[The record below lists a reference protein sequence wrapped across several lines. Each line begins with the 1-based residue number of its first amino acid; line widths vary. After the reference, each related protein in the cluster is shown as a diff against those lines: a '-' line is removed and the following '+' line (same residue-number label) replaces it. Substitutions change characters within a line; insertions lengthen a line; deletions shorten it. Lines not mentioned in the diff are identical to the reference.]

1 MMNWCGMN
9 ELTGRWKLNE
19 LWSYGEQLGRGLE
32 FIHSTEAVSAVSPRS
47 RTKWTTA
54 SLSCAKTP
62 AKGVT
67 SDSES
72 WLGPSGSRTGNL
84 GDGHSSFSFAH
95 YSTRRVR
102 LSSPW
107 PSCPSLLLSSVSR
120 AHHGRHIFSHA

>member
-19 LWSYGEQLGRGLE
+19 LWNYGEQLGRGLE
-32 FIHSTEAVSAVSPRS
+32 FIHSTEAVSAVSRRS
-47 RTKWTTA
+47 RTEWTTA
-54 SLSCAKTP
+54 SLSRAKTP

-84 GDGHSSFSFAH
+84 GDGLTGLTIRHSALH
-95 YSTRRVR
+95 ITLRDEYAC
-102 LSSPW
+102 LH
-107 PSCPSLLLSSVSR
+107 LLLSSVSR
-120 AHHGRHIFSHA
+120 AYHGRHIFSHA

>member
-19 LWSYGEQLGRGLE
+19 LWSYGEQLGRGLD
-32 FIHSTEAVSAVSPRS
+32 FIHSTEAVSAVSHRS

-54 SLSCAKTP
+54 SLSCARCNIRFRIVARTIGLP
-62 AKGVT
+62 
-67 SDSES
+67 DRES
-72 WLGPSGSRTGNL
+72 GRRLDRP
-84 GDGHSSFSFAH
+84 DHSSFSFAH

-120 AHHGRHIFSHA
+120 AYHGRHIFSHA